1 MHASFP
7 LLACCTGF
15 LAFAGVRGF
24 ADGAPGTSI
33 AFPEGA
39 GHIDVTQPPYNAK
52 PDGVTDCTE
61 AIQRALLDH
70 GSQII
75 YLPNGTYLVSET
87 LHWTGRCTRTV
98 LQGESEA
105 GTVIKLADR
114 CPGFMDPAAP
124 RPVIVTGYFPPQ
136 RFRNAIRN
144 LTVDTGAGND
154 GAIGIRFNASNQ
166 GQMNTVAIRSGDGA
180 GAIGLDMG
188 YTGDVGPLLVKRLTV
203 DGFDVG
209 LYTAY
214 ATAAQTLEFVTLRHQ
229 RVCGWVNDGQAVAM
243 RGLVS
248 ENAVTAFHN
257 KHGSGMVTL
266 LDADLRGEGD
276 AAASVPA
283 ILNESGLYARN
294 VSSAG
299 YRRAIENRAGTG
311 IGVDAASA
319 EEFTSHPPLRTF
331 PSPDRALHLPIA
343 ETPDIPYD
351 PPETWASV
359 AKYPPKQVKVEKK
372 RTRNGVEQTYTVD
385 VLDWTESVQSAI
397 DSGATTVYFPR
408 NNGTGKPYTV
418 LGTVQVRGKVRRI
431 IGMEGSFSQDCQPVF
446 EVVDGEAPV
455 VVIERFDWMY
465 THVLVRTATRRDVV
479 VGAVTVYL
487 DVGPEGRTFV
497 EDAVAHLHVRPGG
510 TVYLRQWNTEY
521 TNEARHNILGIQTPD
536 PKDHPGNLNEGGTLW
551 ALGFKSE
558 GDGVLLTTRDGGRS
572 EVLGGL
578 VYANK
583 NSNPD
588 KRGFVVRDGSLS
600 LSVGEWVIRQQP
612 FHMVEETR
620 GGETRRLDPGVAP
633 GRGGG
638 SLVVL
643 YNGYDGPDA
652 VAPAAPAVQAAD
664 AAPAAPEADSSAG
677 GPGLSATYFAGDFEN
692 VLASRVEAVDADW
705 KETPPLADGAAVRTV
720 RWRGTLEARKTGMH
734 GFGLAMPNSRLLLD
748 GEPVVDAWRNGARYR
763 NGGAWLEAGKRY
775 AVLLEYR
782 PAGARE
788 RVAWTWSEPG
798 GHSVPVPASVLR
810 PDNAPLPEVR
820 LAFEPAKVPEKGG
833 TAVLTATRTGDV
845 AEPLTVSLRPRADT
859 AGQGVLSFAAR
870 GNAVEG
876 RDVSPLPEA
885 IEIPAGASSVSWT
898 LTALDNDFVNAAR
911 RTSVEAKPA
920 AGYLVAGGPAT
931 VEIEDDDRPAPA
943 EGTGL
948 LGTYFAGSDFTEPL
962 VTRVDPG
969 IKFNWDKKAPV
980 DGIDTR
986 KGFAIR
992 WEGELVPLF
1001 SETYRLTLDAGV
1013 YCAARVWID
1022 DQLVI
1027 ELTNQGTQP
1036 KGRFGQAG
1044 RGLHSAR
1051 IPLKAG
1057 ERHALR
1063 IEYVGLN
1070 FYGQNVRLLW
1080 ASPSQCEETVPAS
1093 QLLPKPPS
1101 EPLSK

>member
-1 MHASFP
+1 MLVAAA
-7 LLACCTGF
+7 LA
-15 LAFAGVRGF
+15 LGF
-24 ADGAPGTSI
+24 AQRARAAAPSV
-33 AFPEGA
+33 AFPDDA
-39 GHIDVTQPPYNAK
+39 GHVDVTKPPYNAK

-61 AIQRALLDH
+61 AIQRALLEH

-75 YLPNGTYLVSET
+75 YLPKGTYLVSET

-98 LQGESEA
+98 LQGESES

-114 CPGFMDPAAP
+114 CPGFTNPSAP

-144 LTVDTGAGND
+144 LTVDTGVGND

-166 GQMNTVAIRSGDGA
+166 GQMNTVTIRSGSGS
-180 GAIGLDMG
+180 GVIGLDMG

-209 LYTAY
+209 LYTAH
-214 ATAAQTLEFVTLRHQ
+214 ATAAQTLEFVTLRRQ

-248 ENAVTAFHN
+248 ENTVTAFRN
-257 KHGSGMVTL
+257 KRGSGMVTL

-276 AAASVPA
+276 TAASVPA

-294 VSSAG
+294 VSTAG
-299 YRRAIENRAGTG
+299 YRQAIENRAGTG
-311 IGVDAASA
+311 VGVDEASA
-319 EEFTSHPPLRTF
+319 AEFTSHPPLRLF
-331 PSPDRALHLPIA
+331 PSPDRALNLPVA

-351 PPETWASV
+351 PPETWTSV
-359 AKYPPKQVKVEKK
+359 AKFPPKPAKVEKK

-397 DSGATTVYFPR
+397 DSCATTVYFPR
-408 NNGTGKPYTV
+408 DNGTGKPYEI
-418 LGTVQVRGKVRRI
+418 LGTVKVRGAVRRI
-431 IGMEGSFSQDCQPVF
+431 IGMEGTFGQESRPVF
-446 EVVDGEAPV
+446 EVVDGEAPA

-465 THVLVRTATRRDVV
+465 AHVLVRTATRRDVI

-497 EDAVAHLHVRPGG
+497 EDAVTHLRVRPGG

-521 TNEARHNILGIQTPD
+521 TNEARHNALGIQTPD

-600 LSVGEWVIRQQP
+600 LSVGEWVSRQQP
-612 FHMVEETR
+612 FHMIEETR
-620 GGETRRLDPGVAP
+620 SGETRRLAPGVAP
-633 GRGGG
+633 DRGGG

-643 YNGYDGPDA
+643 YNGYDGPES
-652 VAPAAPAVQAAD
+652 VAPAAPGGQAAEP
-664 AAPAAPEADSSAG
+664 APADESAVEG
-677 GPGLSATYFAGDFEN
+677 RGLSASYFAGDFED
-692 VLASRVEAVDADW
+692 VLVSRVEAVDADW
-705 KETPPLADGAAVRTV
+705 KETPPLADGTSVRTV

-734 GFGLAMPNSRLLLD
+734 GFNLAMRDSRLLLD
-748 GEPVVDAWRNGARYR
+748 GVPVVDAWRNGARYR
-763 NGGAWLEAGKRY
+763 SGGMWLEAGRRY

-782 PAGARE
+782 PAGSRE
-788 RVAWTWSEPG
+788 RVRWTWSEPG
-798 GHSVPVPASVLR
+798 SRSVPVPASVLR
-810 PDNAPLPEVR
+810 PDAAPLPEVR
-820 LAFEPAKVPEKGG
+820 LAFEPATVPEKGG
-833 TAVLTATRTGDV
+833 TAVLTATRTGDLSK
-845 AEPLTVSLRPRADT
+845 PLTVSLAPRADL
-859 AGQGVLSFAAR
+859 AGQGVLSLAAR
-870 GNAVEG
+870 GSAVEG
-876 RDVSPLPEA
+876 RDITPLPET
-885 IEIPAGASSVSWT
+885 IEIPAGASSSSFT
-898 LTALDNDFVNAAR
+898 LETRDNDVVDAAR
-911 RTSVEAKPA
+911 RMSVEAMPA
-920 AGYLVAGGPAT
+920 PGYLVAGGPAA

-943 EGTGL
+943 GGTGL
-948 LGTYFAGSDFTEPL
+948 LGTYFAGRDFTEPL
-962 VTRVDPG
+962 VTRVDPVIRFG
-969 IKFNWDKKAPV
+969 WDKKAPV
-980 DGIDTR
+980 PGIDTK

-992 WEGELVPLF
+992 WEGEIVPQF

-1013 YCAARVWID
+1013 YCAARVWVD

-1027 ELTNQGTQP
+1027 ELTNPGTQP
-1036 KGRFGQAG
+1036 KGKFGQAG

-1080 ASPSQCEETVPAS
+1080 ASPSQCEETVPAT
-1093 QLLPKPPS
+1093 QLLPKTVP
-1101 EPLSK
+1101 EP